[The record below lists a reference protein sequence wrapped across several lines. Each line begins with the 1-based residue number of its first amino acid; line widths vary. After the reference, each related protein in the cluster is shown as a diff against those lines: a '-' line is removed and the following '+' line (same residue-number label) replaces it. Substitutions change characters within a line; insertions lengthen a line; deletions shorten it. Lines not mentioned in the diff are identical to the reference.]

1 MAGALV
7 SLLMGLGEAVWLG
20 GGACT
25 GGGPRGPV
33 AAGPTTDPGPCLQPW
48 KAGWTGPPGS
58 SSLLPGQEPPE
69 PLLTSSPSPLLISP
83 RHPFPRTPPLGSY
96 RVTQA
101 DACLHLAAPTASQG
115 ETPSLSF
122 PKSPPPAPL
131 LVGRSLDTAG
141 ESWGGCDGAP
151 GSASCPIPALPP
163 PCPSQV
169 PNHFPAV
176 WAAPSQRAL
185 IIDGAGSWPGC
196 LLGRAR
202 PPFGKWRPVAEC
214 MPHSPAPG
222 ATHPR
227 LKSGPYRP
235 GRGASRGGQRWSGSL
250 VSPLGP
256 LGRPEAFLVAQR
268 VKNLPAMQET
278 WVRSLGR
285 EDPLEKR
292 MAAHSSILAWS
303 IPWTEEPGGPQPMG
317 SHRVGHD

>member
-1 MAGALV
+1 MDRAPRFLVPPARSGAPGTAPHFFAL
-7 SLLMGLGEAVWLG
+7 SPPHLSPTPLPPNPTSWGLQGD
-20 GGACT
+20 T
-25 GGGPRGPV
+25 GR
-33 AAGPTTDPGPCLQPW
+33 CLP
-48 KAGWTGPPGS
+48 PPGCPHCQPGRNP
-58 SSLLPGQEPPE
+58 LPQFPQV
-69 PLLTSSPSPLLISP
+69 PS
-83 RHPFPRTPPLGSY
+83 TC
-96 RVTQA
+96 T
-101 DACLHLAAPTASQG
+101 
-115 ETPSLSF
+115 
-122 PKSPPPAPL
+122 L

-250 VSPLGP
+250 VSPPGP

-268 VKNLPAMQET
+268 VKNLPAMQAT

-303 IPWTEEPGGPQPMG
+303 IPWTEEPGGPQPTG